1 LPQADY
7 AWLTRELI
15 ASGSGSHTPGGL
27 RVVSLLEGGYSLA
40 PLQPDTVPG
49 EKKARGGAVA
59 DKKSAAA
66 AAGAAATA
74 TAAAA
79 AALAPGDAAAA
90 AMQAAAAQAAAEPTG
105 AATAAAGVAAAAAAA
120 QSVAVAVG
128 VGDFRSSDG
137 GLVRGVL
144 AHVRALAEAD

>member
-49 EKKARGGAVA
+49 EKRARGGAVA

-66 AAGAAATA
+66 AAGAAAA
-74 TAAAA
+74 GA

-90 AMQAAAAQAAAEPTG
+90 AMQAAAAQAAAEATG
-105 AATAAAGVAAAAAAA
+105 AATAAEGVAAAAAAA
-120 QSVAVAVG
+120 QAQAQAVG